1 MTITTSEH
9 TPGNVVDF
17 FSGRPLASIDK
28 ERIVRLS
35 PENDGLC
42 ILYSNNANPDRLYS
56 MNILCWALRDN
67 SEVVAMVPWL
77 NKLSPCTQLQDP
89 LNGHWEGYYDPKA
102 DEIFEEPP
110 AHKVIEL
117 ETAAEYFESEREHKN
132 EDKEDDKLVVQEIAD
147 TIGTHA
153 MLTSDDF
160 TSLTL
165 TEVLSWRLYQNGQ
178 ISAMLIDQDQIT
190 STPVLPGDDCLY
202 CADSSKQFRYFF
214 QHHIANQI
222 KSEDPAALAAVALL
236 MDH

>member
-1 MTITTSEH
+1 MSITTSEH
-9 TPGNVVDF
+9 TAGNVVDF
-17 FSGRPLASIDK
+17 FSGRPLISINQ
-28 ERIVRLS
+28 ERVIRLS

-56 MNILCWALRDN
+56 MNILCWALRHN
-67 SEVVAMVPWL
+67 GEVVAMVPWL

-102 DEIFEEPP
+102 DEIFYEPP
-110 AHKVIEL
+110 AHKAIEL
-117 ETAAEYFESEREHKN
+117 ETAAEYFESEN
-132 EDKEDDKLVVQEIAD
+132 EDNQQAVQEIAD

-153 MLTSDDF
+153 MLANDDF

-165 TEVLSWRLYQNGQ
+165 TEVLSWRLYQNGD
-178 ISAMLIDQDQIT
+178 ISAMLIAQDKIT
-190 STPVLPGDDCLY
+190 STPVLPGDDCLFS
-202 CADSSKQFRYFF
+202 ADSSKQFRYFF

-222 KSEDPAALAAVALL
+222 KAEDPAALAAVALL